1 MLNGCDQFRVAGM
14 EIQIA
19 IADRKDCS
27 ATTTNEASR
36 AAKET
41 FRMVRRSPTGISS
54 AADTALLIPV
64 GLLRTILNVS
74 LAARDASFVVVAEQS
89 FRSAMAIWISIPATR
104 N

>member
-14 EIQIA
+14 EVQIA

-54 AADTALLIPV
+54 AADTALECREN
-64 GLLRTILNVS
+64 LRNRLCH
-74 LAARDASFVVVAEQS
+74 DPFF
-89 FRSAMAIWISIPATR
+89 FRPFSRI
-104 N
+104 